1 MTERDSLAR
10 MREAELA
17 CLRHLVQYPEDDL
30 SQFSQ
35 AVVDRLVSAGLVDSV
50 PTTVLPILPQS
61 RRYRLTSRGR
71 AVISAER
78 R

>member
-1 MTERDSLAR
+1 MTERDTLAGLS
-10 MREAELA
+10 EGELA
-17 CLRHLVQYPEDDL
+17 CLRHLIQYPDDGL
-30 SQFSQ
+30 SHFSES
-35 AVVDRLVSAGLVDSV
+35 VVERLVSAGLVDSV

-71 AVISAER
+71 AMISAER